1 MPSKGRPKSARST
14 KVREASPCHDEDQAN
29 LGSFPPPTKWSE
41 QLAADNLRLAAAM
54 ASRLAARTR
63 MPFDDLY
70 LVAAQGLLKGCRRY
84 DPERINPDNGTPYR
98 LSTYVVPCI
107 RGAMHQW
114 LRDRGHSSGVKFP
127 DRWRDVA
134 PTVRRMAG
142 EGATLSQVTAATG
155 LASQDVEE
163 ILQAQGTTRQLDPD
177 GFRSYEQPQTL
188 DDAETYYELADAMHI
203 ADRAW
208 EALPCA
214 DREMLERAWT
224 MKRRRQLAALS
235 HQQFLGRAKSII
247 RREPLEV
254 QADLTLALPE
264 PSGGST
270 RGRGRGRKRK
280 GEDATEIISGLAVF
294 LAEGKTLIDGS
305 GVSGAAA
312 DQPSDNERES
322 T

>member
-1 MPSKGRPKSARST
+1 
-14 KVREASPCHDEDQAN
+14 
-29 LGSFPPPTKWSE
+29 
-41 QLAADNLRLAAAM
+41 
-54 ASRLAARTR
+54 

-84 DPERINPDNGTPYR
+84 DPERINPDNGKPYR
-98 LSTYVVPCI
+98 LSTYLVPCI

-142 EGATLSQVTAATG
+142 ESATLSQMTAATG
-155 LASQDVEE
+155 LASQDIEE
-163 ILQAQGTTRQLDPD
+163 ILQAQGTTTQLDPD
-177 GFRSYEQPQTL
+177 AFCSYEQPQIL
-188 DDAETYYELADAMHI
+188 DDAEIYYELADAMHI

-208 EALPCA
+208 EALSWA
-214 DREMLERAWT
+214 DQQMLEKAWT
-224 MKRRRQLAALS
+224 QKRRRQLAALS

-264 PSGGST
+264 SSTGSK
-270 RGRGRGRKRK
+270 RSRGRGRKRK

-294 LAEGKTLIDGS
+294 LEGGKTLTDGS

-312 DQPSDNERES
+312 DQPSDHERES
-322 T
+322 P